1 MGMKLTHLAG
11 VTLSLL
17 AVTALAA
24 PAIKAQDL
32 DADTPQTIP
41 EVMDDLLSQ
50 SSGTFFENR
59 TFGRQAGNIFG
70 FGFRDRE
77 IIWDAA
83 TVAQEFDA
91 LMRYQNT
98 SDPTIRVPDLAN
110 PFTTTLLTMPS
121 SQAPALGTEFIF
133 EPF

>member
-1 MGMKLTHLAG
+1 MGIKLTHLAG
-11 VTLSLL
+11 VTLSLMT
-17 AVTALAA
+17 AVAVLV
-24 PAIKAQDL
+24 PASNAQTV
-32 DADTPQTIP
+32 DTNAPQTIP
-41 EVMDDLLSQ
+41 DAMDDLLSA

-59 TFGRQAGNIFG
+59 TFGRQAGAMFG

-91 LMRYQNT
+91 LMQLQNT

-110 PFTTTLLTMPS
+110 PYTTTLLTMPS
-121 SQAPALGTEFIF
+121 SQSPYLGTEFIF